1 MKVDKIIISRSNKMD
16 NLEMAQKWFWG
27 EGVKAYIDDGS
38 LYIKVNELEIQVSS
52 AEVSYRAELY
62 KEEK

>member
-1 MKVDKIIISRSNKMD
+1 MD